1 MTRAGDDLYQAW
13 NKLSDRDWV
22 AVQVPRFVEIRPRY
36 LALEEFLVGLLT
48 DACGNLAPLAIVQTR
63 TKEIASFAEKILRKR
78 KRYTHAT
85 DGLPPDPLARITDL
99 CGGRVVTQTADQVL
113 AICEFIEAT
122 FDIDPRNSEDA
133 SQRLKSAEFGY
144 RSVHYVVLVN
154 PARLKAAGIK
164 QAVPAEL
171 MGLKAELQVRTL
183 LEHAWADIGH
193 QLAYKAEIKVPESIR
208 RQFATLAAVLEQADR
223 EFGRLVQGLEQFK
236 SNFGAYLPREQVEA
250 EIARLRIVLAHRP
263 HDVEHAV
270 KLAHLSMSIA
280 QHETALEILTPYK
293 ALNHPGVQ
301 RALGLTLC
309 EMHCDH
315 PHSKAYLEGRDF
327 LEKACAHPK
336 QDAETLCALAETWAD
351 SDAAKARELFHHA
364 AAADPTEPLTLCH
377 YLEFEI
383 DHSGHGAIIP
393 LAAPMIR
400 NAMERCRKEIEAR
413 VNLPSAWACLSVF
426 HLLLEEPYESL
437 SGLAQV
443 IRLCDS
449 NSNGQKHAPG
459 RAEKPVRPC
468 ASGRALRRSLD
479 TLRRLQGI
487 QERLPGFDWFDRL
500 VLLGLAARGRDQE
513 AIDALGQ
520 LVSWARGEPH
530 FTAAESILIL
540 SGGCAADVQP
550 AVEALKPYLLQACAG
565 LSFTLLSGGTRMG
578 ISGLAGDMAEQSAG
592 HIRAFGYLPRSL
604 PRQVHQDEDPARF
617 VRLISS
623 PGTDFTPLDP
633 LQGWIDLIAAGVSPS
648 RVKLL
653 CYAGDR
659 IAHAECAVALALGA
673 RVGIIENPALPNE
686 RQFSD
691 PAWQDHPNLVRLP
704 MDRMTLRAFL
714 LVDELPCRRVE
725 FEAAAQR
732 AHEEYVR
739 SATPKEP
746 SLLPWQDLQED
757 LKLSNFHQVAYAE
770 NILRTAG
777 LGIRKLSRPGKPL
790 LDIQRVL
797 GDAGVRRLAEMEH
810 GRWNVERFLLGWRYA
825 ETKDVPGRL
834 SPYLVPWDKL
844 PPEIQQYDAN
854 AILSLPGKFREAGLE
869 IYHLTKST
877 SRRPTAKA

>member
-1 MTRAGDDLYQAW
+1 MANAAEGEPKEWAG
-13 NKLSDRDWV
+13 LSDRDWV
-22 AVQVPRFVEIRPRY
+22 ALHVPRFAAVHPHY
-36 LALEEFLVGLLT
+36 LAYERFLSLLLT
-48 DACGNLAPLAIVQTR
+48 EARRKLAPQAIVQTR
-63 TKEIASFAEKILRKR
+63 VKDIPSFARKILRKR
-78 KRYTHAT
+78 KRYSNPKAA
-85 DGLPPDPLARITDL
+85 LPPDPLVRITDL
-99 CGGRVVTQTADQVL
+99 CGGRVITQTGEQVN
-113 AICEFIEAT
+113 AVCKFIEEI
-122 FDIDPRNSEDA
+122 FDIDWPNSEDV
-133 SQRLKSAEFGY
+133 SQRLKPAEFGY
-144 RSVHYVVLVN
+144 RSVHYIVLVN
-154 PARLKAAGIK
+154 PDKLKTAGVRLF
-164 QAVPAEL
+164 VPPEIF
-171 MGLKAELQVRTL
+171 GLKAEIQVRDL
-183 LEHAWADIGH
+183 LEHAWADIAH
-193 QLAYKAEIKVPESIR
+193 QLAYKAEMKVPDRIR
-208 RQFATLAAVLEQADR
+208 RQLAALAAVLEGVDH
-223 EFGRLVQGLEQFK
+223 EFGRLVHGLDEFK
-236 SNFGAYLPREQVEA
+236 SNFGAYHTRKQVEA
-250 EIARLRIVLAHRP
+250 EIAGLRIVLQHDSG
-263 HDVEHAV
+263 DVEQAV
-270 KLAHLSMSIA
+270 KLAQLALSIA
-280 QHETALEILTPYK
+280 QHETALEILNPYK
-293 ALNHPGVQ
+293 ALNHQGVQ

-315 PHSKAYLEGRDF
+315 PQSKSYLEGRDF

-336 QDAETLCALAETWAD
+336 KDAETLCALAESWAD
-351 SDAAKARELFHHA
+351 ADAAKARDLFHQA
-364 AAADPTEPLTLCH
+364 AAADATEPLTLCC

-413 VNLPSAWACLSVF
+413 VNLPLAWACLSVF

-449 NSNGQKHAPG
+449 NSNRQKHVPG

-468 ASGRALRRSLD
+468 ASGRALRRILH

-487 QERLPGFDWFDRL
+487 QARLPGFDWFERL

-513 AIDALGQ
+513 AIDALGK

-604 PRQVHQDEDPARF
+604 PRQVHQDENPARF

-659 IAHAECAVALALGA
+659 IAHAEYAVALALGA
-673 RVGIIENPALPNE
+673 RVGIIENPALPKE

-704 MDRMTLRAFL
+704 LDPMTLRAFL
-714 LVDELPCRRVE
+714 LVDELPCRRME
-725 FEAAAQR
+725 FETAARR

-746 SLLPWQDLQED
+746 SLLPWQDLHED
-757 LKLSNFHQVAYAE
+757 LKVSNFHQVAYAE

-790 LDIQRVL
+790 LEIRRVL

-810 GRWNVERFLLGWRYA
+810 GRWNIERFLLGWRYA

-869 IYHLTKST
+869 VYQLTKST
-877 SRRPTAKA
+877 SRRPAAKA